1 MTVTA
6 HSLAVLLWSRRSP
19 SHEFD
24 HRLHDVIA
32 ALYATWSDARKADLY
47 ARIAEAVK
55 PDMRYASLALACS
68 ICTLRNKTIFG

>member
-6 HSLAVLLWSRRSP
+6 HLLAVLLWSRRYP

-24 HRLHDVIA
+24 RNLHDVIA

-47 ARIAEAVK
+47 ARVAEAVT

-68 ICTLRNKTIFG
+68 ICTLRNKLIFG

>member
-6 HSLAVLLWSRRSP
+6 HLLAVLLWSRRYP

-24 HRLHDVIA
+24 HNLHDAIA

-47 ARIAEAVK
+47 ARVADAVT
-55 PDMRYASLALACS
+55 PDMSYASLALACS
-68 ICTLRNKTIFG
+68 ISALRNNRIFG

>member
-1 MTVTA
+1 M
-6 HSLAVLLWSRRSP
+6 
-19 SHEFD
+19 
-24 HRLHDVIA
+24 IA